1 MFVFKI
7 GDSRGNVKIGL
18 LPQIFCNESGHCF
31 GGRVG
36 WLEKGGE
43 GRGNSTFFTSQD
55 TRAVSNS

>member
-1 MFVFKI
+1 MLKLVCCLKYSVMRV
-7 GDSRGNVKIGL
+7 DTVL
-18 LPQIFCNESGHCF
+18 

-55 TRAVSNS
+55 THAVSIS